1 MSILKPLQQ
10 NLVDLTTQF
19 AIKLEM
25 SSSFPSKEKNAT
37 YRTTADE
44 TEEQTVSSFSN
55 TVQNNT
61 SAQFSSTSKVFSSHK
76 TKRYNAKNESVEEK
90 RNNEDVQIPNVDE
103 WMTVSIHDIITKKDF
118 VKKTKAHAETA
129 KNLSDT
135 DNILKECNYNRKEVV
150 NDDKTNKRKKK
161 QANQTTNRFLDYISV
176 SEMQEILKNQ
186 TSHNVQYVKGNLHVK
201 PTSFKY
207 PNHSYLDMEDKKEH
221 DLLMIGSYNR
231 NRAFDRD
238 LVVACINPEYA
249 WISYPKGKIQKTGRI
264 VCILEK
270 VHPRTAVGCLIKR
283 NGLVLLRPRD
293 LKIPMIIIN
302 PKSLVRFHFM
312 VPELYETNK
321 TLFENYLI
329 LVSIDSWKQEK
340 YASGKILSIVG
351 KVGEIEVE
359 LRTILLENNLDI
371 SPYKEELLKGLPG
384 SDYVLTDSDL
394 QDREDWRHE
403 CIFTIDSA
411 TAVDID
417 NAISCK
423 VLGNGNYEIGVHISD
438 VTHYL
443 EFLSQLD
450 VEVSKRATT
459 IYMPHKAY
467 HMLPEELI
475 QLCSLAAGKDKLAF
489 SVIWEMTPEAKIVKN
504 RFAKTVIRS
513 CCQMSYESAQAMIDN
528 PEKLWPTD
536 FLDIKGDHTIS
547 TLSDIINRL
556 FKLSIQLQKIRF
568 SNGALRLD
576 QPKLQISI
584 DDNLSKKHR
593 FPMPTNFYLLEK
605 KDSNSLVE
613 EFMWQANITVATHL
627 HTAIPETALLRIH
640 RNPNMRNLKTVVDLL
655 QRFGIPLDI
664 ETAGALQT
672 SIHHFN
678 PEYNPAVN
686 DRMNSVTTVV
696 IHMCLKTMLRAE
708 YVCASAISPSDL
720 KHYALNVPL
729 YTHFTSPIRRYAD
742 CITHRL
748 LHATIADKPLPKKW
762 TVELCSKIA
771 ANCNVKKHSAQLAQ
785 EQSIE
790 LFFTYIIGRAD
801 AFEISEIEYTT
812 ATINYSMDYV
822 PTLTINW
829 KKPSKTQVIKL
840 FSLVRIRLEKISEE
854 LRLKATFV
862 RPI

>member
-1 MSILKPLQQ
+1 MQHIGLQQ
-10 NLVDLTTQF
+10 MKRRS
-19 AIKLEM
+19 KL
-25 SSSFPSKEKNAT
+25 
-37 YRTTADE
+37 Y
-44 TEEQTVSSFSN
+44 QVSQILCKIIHLPNFQ
-55 TVQNNT
+55 VHQR
-61 SAQFSSTSKVFSSHK
+61 FFSSHK

-103 WMTVSIHDIITKKDF
+103 WMTKNLVTNLVSTHDIITKKDF
-118 VKKTKAHAETA
+118 VEKTKAHAETC
-129 KNLSDT
+129 KNVSNT

-150 NDDKTNKRKKK
+150 NDNKANKTKNK
-161 QANQTTNRFLDYISV
+161 QENQTTGFLDYIPV
-176 SEMQEILKNQ
+176 SEMQEILINQ
-186 TSHNVQYVKGNLHVK
+186 TSHNVQYVKGNLRVN
-201 PTSFKY
+201 PTPYKY
-207 PNHSYLDMEDKKEH
+207 PSHSYLDMEDKKEH
-221 DLLMIGSYNR
+221 DLLIIGSYDR

-238 LVVACINPEYA
+238 LVVACIKPTKS
-249 WISYPKGKIQKTGRI
+249 WINYPDGKIQKTGKI

-270 VHPRTAVGCLIKR
+270 IHPRTAVGCLIRINK
-283 NGLVLLRPRD
+283 LVLLRPRD

-302 PKSLVRFHFM
+302 PESL
-312 VPELYETNK
+312 PPLYLSQLDLYENF
-321 TLFENYLI
+321 LF
-329 LVSIDSWKQEK
+329 LVSIDSWEQEK
-340 YASGKILSIVG
+340 YASGKYLSTVG
-351 KVGEIEVE
+351 KVGEIEAE

-384 SDYVLTDSDL
+384 SNYVLTESDL

-403 CIFTIDSA
+403 CIFTIDPA

-417 NAISCK
+417 DAISCK
-423 VLGNGNYEIGVHISD
+423 VLDNGNCEIGVHISD

-443 EFLSQLD
+443 EFLSPLD

-467 HMLPEELI
+467 HMLPEELS

-489 SVIWEMTPEAKIVKN
+489 SVIWEMTPDAKIVKY
-504 RFAKTVIRS
+504 RFAKTVIKS

-528 PEKLWPTD
+528 PEKSWPTD

-556 FKLSIQLQKIRF
+556 FKLSIQLRNIRF

-584 DDNLSKKHR
+584 DANLSQKHG
-593 FPMPTNFYLLEK
+593 FPTPTNFYLDGK
-605 KDSNSLVE
+605 RDSNSLIE
-613 EFMWQANITVATHL
+613 EFMLQANITVATHL

-640 RNPNMRNLKTVVDLL
+640 RNPNMRNLKTVVDML
-655 QRFGIPLDI
+655 QKFGIHLDI

-672 SIHHFN
+672 SIHRYN
-678 PEYNPAVN
+678 PEYDPAAVN
-686 DRMNSVTTVV
+686 DRMKSITMVI
-696 IHMCLKTMLRAE
+696 IHMCSKTMLRAE
-708 YVCASAISPSDL
+708 YVCASTISSSDL

-729 YTHFTSPIRRYAD
+729 YTHFTSPIRRYPD

-748 LHATIADKPLPKKW
+748 LYATIADKPLPKEW

-771 ANCNVKKHSAQLAQ
+771 ANCNVKKHSAKLAQ

-790 LFFTYIIGRAD
+790 KFFTYMVGCAD
-801 AFEISEIEYTT
+801 AFEDSAIVTYMKEDNIEVMLCDIGAKFKIDLKEIEYI
-812 ATINYSMDYV
+812 ATINYSVDYV
-822 PTLTINW
+822 PTLIINW
-829 KKPSKTQVIKL
+829 KKPSKTQVINL
-840 FSLVRIRLEKISEE
+840 FSLVRVRIEKITEE
-854 LRLKATFV
+854 LRLKAIFL